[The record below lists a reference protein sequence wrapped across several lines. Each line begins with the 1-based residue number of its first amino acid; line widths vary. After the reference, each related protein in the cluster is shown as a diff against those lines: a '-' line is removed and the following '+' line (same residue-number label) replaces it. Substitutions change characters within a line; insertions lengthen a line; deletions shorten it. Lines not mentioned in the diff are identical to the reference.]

1 MPMPRRS
8 DSLKRVRDDAG
19 FDAVV
24 IGGGINGLGVY
35 RDLSLQGLRVLLVE
49 RNDFCS
55 GCSAAP
61 SRMIHGGLRYLENG
75 EFALVR
81 ESLAERDALLR
92 NAPHMVRPLP
102 TTVPIVPVFSGL
114 WNAAASF
121 LGRTGRPSRRGAV
134 PIKLGLSL
142 YDLVS
147 RKSRALPRH
156 RFNSA
161 RKTRETWPDLFPDLT
176 CSATY
181 HDAWISYPERLGI
194 ELLLDADGAGAG
206 SVALNY
212 AELTRDGE
220 GFHLLDRETGEHLP
234 VAPRVI
240 VNAAGAWLDEVRQSL
255 SSGGGQNTPFVT
267 GTKGSHL
274 ILDNPALARAL
285 GGHMMFFENVDG
297 RVCIV
302 FPYLGRVLAG
312 STDIRV
318 AKVTRTRCEPE
329 ERDYI
334 LASLG
339 RLFPGI
345 PLTDDQI
352 VFSYSGI
359 RPLPTSD
366 ADFTGRISRGHFVR
380 RVEGPVPQFC
390 MIGGKWTTFRA
401 FAEQA
406 SDLVLAELGVSRGV
420 ETSGLAI
427 GGGAGFPGDAALRQS
442 LRQGFGISEAR
453 AAHLADLYGTRAE
466 RVMVHCAA
474 ADDDQPLT
482 PDLEITA
489 AEIGWL
495 VRNEAVV
502 RLSDII
508 LRRTPLAITGRI
520 DRALMEAVAG
530 IVAAVLG
537 WSAEETRRQCEAL
550 TAELEDYHGVSPR
563 TLDQRTQNR
572 SSIECASVPKP
583 A

>member
-1 MPMPRRS
+1 MPMQRGQALDHIRA
-8 DSLKRVRDDAG
+8 DAA

-49 RNDFCS
+49 KNDFCS

-81 ESLAERDALLR
+81 ESLSERDALLR

-102 TTVPIVPVFSGL
+102 TTVPIVPLVSGL
-114 WNAAASF
+114 WNAAAGF
-121 LGRTGRPSRRGAV
+121 LGRTGRPTRRGAL

-142 YDLVS
+142 YDFVS
-147 RKSRALPRH
+147 RKGRRLPRH

-161 RKTRETWPDLFPDLT
+161 RRTRQLWPDLFAGLT

-181 HDAWISYPERLGI
+181 HDAWISFPERLGI
-194 ELLLDADGAGAG
+194 ELLQDAERAGSG

-212 AELTRDGE
+212 AELTQKG
-220 GFHLLDRETGEHLP
+220 GSFVLLDHESDTRLP
-234 VAPRVI
+234 VSPKVV
-240 VNAAGAWLDEVRQSL
+240 VNAAGAWLDEVRRSL
-255 SSGGGQNTPFVT
+255 ASGENAPPLVT

-302 FPYLGRVLAG
+302 FPYLGKVLAG

-318 AKVTRTRCEPE
+318 SKVTRTRCEPE

-334 LASLG
+334 LESLR
-339 RLFPGI
+339 RLFPAI
-345 PLTDDQI
+345 PVDPGQI

-359 RPLPTSD
+359 RPLPASD
-366 ADFTGRISRGHFVR
+366 ADFTGRISRDHDVL
-380 RVEGPVPQFC
+380 RVDGPVPQFC

-401 FAEQA
+401 CAAQA
-406 SDLVLAELGVSRGV
+406 SDLVLAEIGERRRLDTGTVP
-420 ETSGLAI
+420 I
-427 GGGAGFPGDAALRQS
+427 GGGAGFPGQAELARS
-442 LRQGFGISEAR
+442 LRDRFGISTDRAEHLVDLYGSRAEQVMAHCAGATTDAPLAGDLAMTEAEIVWLIR
-453 AAHLADLYGTRAE
+453 TERVVHLADI
-466 RVMVHCAA
+466 V
-474 ADDDQPLT
+474 
-482 PDLEITA
+482 
-489 AEIGWL
+489 
-495 VRNEAVV
+495 
-502 RLSDII
+502 

-520 DRALMEAVAG
+520 DSALLQG
-530 IVAAVLG
+530 IAAIAAAELG
-537 WSAEETRRQCEAL
+537 WSNDRTRRECNAV
-550 TAELEDYHGVSPR
+550 TAELDEFHGVSPQH
-563 TLDQRTQNR
+563 LDTRSKNR
-572 SSIECASVPKP
+572 SRTECA
-583 A
+583 